1 MGLSEMT
8 ATEFQR
14 HGASHAA
21 LAALPVAI
29 YMTDVD
35 GTITFFNDAAARF
48 WGRRPE
54 IGKEKWT
61 GAWRLFH
68 PDGTPRPLSDG
79 PMAHLLGTGMASPSG
94 EAMLERPDGSRVW
107 FRSHPTPLY
116 DAQGRISGAVN
127 LLLDITEGRDFE
139 HSDAHLSAIVESSED
154 AILSKDLDGIIQT
167 WNKGAERIFGYT
179 AQEAIGQ
186 PVLML
191 IPPDRRNEEPQ
202 ILSRIRNGERVDHF
216 ETVRRRK
223 DGSLMDISLTISP
236 VKDKSGRII
245 GASKI
250 ARDISGSIAAAR
262 MAQIQA
268 RRLDTLN
275 QIAKM
280 LSSDLDQDRI
290 VQAVT
295 DVATELS
302 SARFGAFFYN
312 INEPGGDAL
321 QLYTL
326 SGAQR
331 ADFEK
336 LGRLRATPL
345 FAPTLIDGQQVRS
358 GDVRKDPRYGRMAPH
373 HGMPAG
379 HLPVVS
385 YMAVPVRGRSGEII
399 GALLFAHDQPDIFTQ
414 DAEDMVAGIAAHAA
428 IALDNARLHK
438 AAQAEVAQRKR
449 AEDSKDLLLH
459 EIKHRVK
466 NTLGTVQAIATQT
479 FRGAP
484 REERDA
490 FGARLRAL
498 SEAHDLLTNQDWGH
512 VTAGQVVGRAVAP
525 FNAQRFILSGD
536 GTSLPAATAL
546 LLAMVVH
553 ELCTN
558 AVKYGALSNSAGTV
572 EIDWRGRDGADGK
585 TELTVRWRETGGPP
599 VTAPTRTGF
608 GTNLIRRALAGEQG
622 RAVFEYAPEGLRGV
636 FELHY

>member
-1 MGLSEMT
+1 MA

-14 HGASHAA
+14 QGASHAA

-29 YMTDVD
+29 YMTDAS
-35 GTITFFNDAAARF
+35 GTITFFNEAAARL

-68 PDGTPRPLSDG
+68 ADGTPRPLSDG
-79 PMAHLLGTGMASPSG
+79 PMAQLLETGTPSAPG
-94 EAMLERPDGSRVW
+94 DAMLERPDGSRVW
-107 FRSHPTPLY
+107 FRSHPTPLH
-116 DAQGRISGAVN
+116 DAEGRLTGAVN
-127 LLLDITEGRDFE
+127 LVLDITEGLDFE
-139 HSDAHLSAIVESSED
+139 HSGAHLSAIVESSDD
-154 AILSKDLDGIIQT
+154 AILSKNLDGIIQT
-167 WNKGAERIFGYT
+167 WNRGAERIFGYT
-179 AQEAIGQ
+179 AEEAIGQ
-186 PVLML
+186 SVLML
-191 IPPDRRNEEPQ
+191 IPPDRQDEEPQ
-202 ILSRIRNGERVDHF
+202 IISRIRSGARVDHF

-250 ARDISGSIAAAR
+250 ARDISDRITATR
-262 MAQIQA
+262 MSQVQA

-302 SARFGAFFYN
+302 GARFGAFFYN
-312 INEPGGDAL
+312 INEPGGDSM

-331 ADFEK
+331 ADFDR
-336 LGRLRATPL
+336 LGTLRATPL
-345 FAPTLIDGQQVRS
+345 FAPTLTQGRHIRS
-358 GDVRKDPRYGRMAPH
+358 GDIRKDPRYGQMAPH

-385 YMAVPVRGRSGEII
+385 YMAVPVRSRSGEIV
-399 GALLFAHDQPDIFTQ
+399 GALLFGHDQPDIFTQ

-438 AAQAEVAQRKR
+438 AARIEVEQRKR
-449 AEDSKDLLLH
+449 AEESKDLLLH

-498 SEAHDLLTNQDWGH
+498 SDAHDLLTNQDWGN
-512 VTAGQVVGRAVAP
+512 VTAEQVVDRAIAP
-525 FNAQRFILSGD
+525 FNAQRFTATGD
-536 GTSLPAATAL
+536 ATSLPAAAAL

-558 AVKYGALSNSAGTV
+558 AVKYGALSNATGTV
-572 EIDWRGRDGADGK
+572 EIGWQGQQGTNGK
-585 TELTVRWRETGGPP
+585 TELKVRWREKGGPP
-599 VTAPTRTGF
+599 VTAPAHTGF

-622 RAVFEYAPEGLRGV
+622 RADFEYAPEGLRGV